1 MPTRKIETEISL
13 GGEKQFN
20 DAMKSCNSNL
30 KTLRTDMAA
39 VSSEFRKNE
48 NSVEALTA
56 KQKILR
62 QQYEQQREIVDA
74 LRTRLEHVTEAYG
87 EDSAQAD
94 RLRQQLNAATIQM
107 NKTADALEEMDD
119 AIQEQSGF
127 FARAKAAVSDY
138 ARVAKATGETAKQ
151 AFEVIGKA
159 AGGLATAGGVVVGTV
174 ATIGV
179 SALQTIT
186 GFATDAATRAKSD
199 YDRANELAELARQ
212 AALAGNEEAAM
223 EYLRQAEELIAGID
237 QDYLQLGFSLDRLS
251 SASTSARDAVGKILL
266 PALTDLSNQGAEL
279 LNSFARDM
287 EAASGDTE
295 LMGQVI
301 AQYVVEAANLIR
313 EQIPIFGQIAV
324 DLIKGLATGLGDEAN
339 LAALLGD
346 ILGVVTYIV
355 DTIAEYA
362 PQLGSAASTLITTLL
377 NFLLENAPNL
387 LSAATEIITQ
397 LVTGLANDTPTLLAS
412 ASGLITS
419 MLSTLTEAAPA
430 LLDAGIE
437 VVSQL
442 ITGIASDVPTL
453 LESVGGLITVMLS
466 KLLERAPD
474 LLGAGMEAVGQLISG
489 LANKVPD
496 LLNAAAGLV
505 TTMLTK
511 LIEKAPDLITGGVK
525 MIGQIIAGLAQA
537 LPDILAEIV
546 ALPGK
551 LLASFTEAD
560 VDWKGIGTNIVN
572 GIWDGIQDMWNQVTE
587 WVSNAVTNLG
597 NRVKRVL
604 GISSPSR
611 WYRDQIGVNM
621 ALGVGE
627 GFESGMDR
635 VADQMQRSL
644 DEAAPDSN
652 IIPFNR
658 SLDAPAAT
666 GGSVTSF
673 GGVTLIVNGYN
684 VQDDAELAERIGYE
698 LQKIS
703 DQRGA

>member
-48 NSVEALTA
+48 NSVQALTA

-62 QQYEQQREIVDA
+62 EQYAQQREIVDA

-94 RLRQQLNAATIQM
+94 KLRQQLNAATIQM

-119 AIQEQSGF
+119 AIKDQSGF

-151 AFEVIGKA
+151 AFDVIGKA

-179 SALQTIT
+179 TALQTIT

-295 LMGQVI
+295 KMGEVI
-301 AQYVVEAANLIR
+301 AQYVVEAADLIR

-339 LAALLGD
+339 LAQLLGD

-362 PQLGSAASTLITTLL
+362 PQLGSAASTLISTLL
-377 NFLLENAPNL
+377 NFLLENAP
-387 LSAATEIITQ
+387 T
-397 LVTGLANDTPTLLAS
+397 
-412 ASGLITS
+412 
-419 MLSTLTEAAPA
+419 
-430 LLDAGIE
+430 LLDAGVE

-442 ITGIASDVPTL
+442 ISGIASNVPNL
-453 LESVGGLITVMLS
+453 LTKAAALVTVMLQ
-466 KLLERAPD
+466 KL
-474 LLGAGMEAVGQLISG
+474 V
-489 LANKVPD
+489 
-496 LLNAAAGLV
+496 
-505 TTMLTK
+505 
-511 LIEKAPDLITGGVK
+511 EKAPDMAAGGLKLIAE
-525 MIGQIIAGLAQA
+525 IIAGLAQA
-537 LPDILAEIV
+537 LPDILAEMI

-551 LLASFTEAD
+551 LLKAFQEAD
-560 VDWKGIGTNIVN
+560 IDWKGIGVNIVN
-572 GIWDGIQDMWNQVTE
+572 GIWEGLQEMWNQLAE
-587 WVSNAVTNLG
+587 WVNGAVTSLG
-597 NRVKRVL
+597 NKVKRVL
-604 GISSPSR
+604 GISSPSK

-621 ALGVGE
+621 ALGIGE
-627 GFESGMDR
+627 GFESGMER

-644 DEAAPDSN
+644 DEAAPDAG
-652 IIPFNR
+652 IIPFNQ
-658 SLDAPAAT
+658 SIDAPAVS

-684 VQDDAELAERIGYE
+684 VQDDAELAERLGYE
-698 LQKIS
+698 LQKIA

>member
-13 GGEKQFN
+13 GGEKAFN

-30 KTLRTDMAA
+30 KTLKSDMAA

-94 RLRQQLNAATIQM
+94 KLRQQLNAATIQM

-174 ATIGV
+174 SAIGV
-179 SALQTIT
+179 SALETLT

-212 AALAGNEEAAM
+212 AALQGNEEAAM
-223 EYLRQAEELIAGID
+223 EYLRQADELIAGID
-237 QDYLQLGFSLDRLS
+237 QDYLQLGFSLERLS
-251 SASTSARDAVGKILL
+251 GASESARDALGKILL
-266 PALTDLSNQGAEL
+266 PALQGLTDEGSAL
-279 LNSFARDM
+279 LASFSRDM
-287 EAASGDTE
+287 EAAAGDTE
-295 LMGQVI
+295 KMGEVI
-301 AQYVVEAANLIR
+301 AQYVLEAANLIR

-324 DLIKGLATGLGDEAN
+324 DLIKGLAGGLGDEEN
-339 LAALLGD
+339 LALLLD
-346 ILGVVTYIV
+346 DLLGVVTYIV
-355 DTIAEYA
+355 DTIADYA
-362 PQLGSAASTLITTLL
+362 PQIGTAASALISTLL
-377 NFLLENAPNL
+377 SFLLENAP
-387 LSAATEIITQ
+387 T
-397 LVTGLANDTPTLLAS
+397 
-412 ASGLITS
+412 
-419 MLSTLTEAAPA
+419 
-430 LLDAGIE
+430 LLDAGVE

-442 ITGIASDVPTL
+442 ITGMAS
-453 LESVGGLITVMLS
+453 S
-466 KLLERAPD
+466 
-474 LLGAGMEAVGQLISG
+474 
-489 LANKVPD
+489 VPD
-496 LLNAAAGLV
+496 LLTKTAALV
-505 TTMLTK
+505 TTMLSK
-511 LIEKAPDLITGGVK
+511 LVEKAPDMVAGGLKLIAE
-525 MIGQIIAGLAQA
+525 IIAGLAQA
-537 LPDILAEIV
+537 LPDILAAMI
-546 ALPGK
+546 ALPGQLIK
-551 LLASFTEAD
+551 AFQEAD
-560 VDWKGIGTNIVN
+560 VDWKALGMNIIT
-572 GIWDGIQDMWNQVTE
+572 GIWDGIKEMWNELVE
-587 WVSNAVTNLG
+587 WVEGAFSRLG
-597 NRVKRVL
+597 NRIKRLL
-604 GISSPSR
+604 GISSPSK

-627 GFESGMDR
+627 GFESGMES
-635 VADQMQRSL
+635 VSDQMQRSL

-658 SLDAPAAT
+658 SLDAPAVS

-684 VQDDAELAERIGYE
+684 VQDDEALAERLSYE

>member
-13 GGEKQFN
+13 GGEKAFN

-48 NSVEALTA
+48 NSVQALTA

-62 QQYEQQREIVDA
+62 EQYAQQQEIVDA

-94 RLRQQLNAATIQM
+94 KLRQQLNAATIQM

-119 AIQEQSGF
+119 ALKQQTGL
-127 FARAKAAVSDY
+127 FARAKAAVNDFGK
-138 ARVAKATGETAKQ
+138 VAQATGETASK
-151 AFEVIGKA
+151 AFEAIGKA

-174 ATIGV
+174 SAIGV
-179 SALQTIT
+179 AALDTLT

-199 YDRANELAELARQ
+199 YDRANELAEQARQ

-251 SASTSARDAVGKILL
+251 SASTSARDAMGKILL
-266 PALTDLSNQGAEL
+266 PALQGLSDQGTEL

-287 EAASGDTE
+287 EAAAGDTE
-295 LMGQVI
+295 QMGQII
-301 AQYVVEAANLIR
+301 AQYVLEAANLIR
-313 EQIPIFGQIAV
+313 EQIPVFGQIAV
-324 DLIKGLATGLGDEAN
+324 DLIKGLAGGLGDEEN
-339 LAALLGD
+339 LALLLD
-346 ILGVVTYIV
+346 DLLGVVTYIV

-362 PQLGSAASTLITTLL
+362 PQIGTAASALISTLL
-377 NFLLENAPNL
+377 SFLLENAP
-387 LSAATEIITQ
+387 T
-397 LVTGLANDTPTLLAS
+397 
-412 ASGLITS
+412 
-419 MLSTLTEAAPA
+419 
-430 LLDAGIE
+430 LLDAGVE

-442 ITGIASDVPTL
+442 ITGMAS
-453 LESVGGLITVMLS
+453 S
-466 KLLERAPD
+466 
-474 LLGAGMEAVGQLISG
+474 
-489 LANKVPD
+489 VPD
-496 LLNAAAGLV
+496 LLTKTAALV
-505 TTMLTK
+505 TTMLNK
-511 LIEKAPDLITGGVK
+511 LVEKAPDMVAGGLKLIAE
-525 MIGQIIAGLAQA
+525 IIAGLAQA
-537 LPDILAEIV
+537 LPDILAAMI
-546 ALPGK
+546 ALPGQLVK
-551 LLASFTEAD
+551 AFQEAD
-560 VDWKGIGTNIVN
+560 VDWKALGMNIIT
-572 GIWDGIQDMWNQVTE
+572 GIWDGIKEMWNELVE
-587 WVSNAVTNLG
+587 WVEGAFSRLG
-597 NRVKRVL
+597 NRIKRLL

-627 GFESGMDR
+627 GFESGMQR
-635 VADQMQRSL
+635 AADQMQRSL

-658 SLDAPAAT
+658 SLDAPAVS

-684 VQDDAELAERIGYE
+684 VQDDEALAERLSYE

>member
-13 GGEKQFN
+13 GGEKAFN

-48 NSVEALTA
+48 NSIQALTA

-62 QQYEQQREIVDA
+62 EQYAQQQEIVDA

-94 RLRQQLNAATIQM
+94 KLRQQLNAATIQM

-119 AIQEQSGF
+119 ALKQQTGL
-127 FARAKAAVSDY
+127 FARAKAAVNDFGK
-138 ARVAKATGETAKQ
+138 VAQATGETASK
-151 AFEVIGKA
+151 AFETIGKA

-174 ATIGV
+174 SAIGV
-179 SALQTIT
+179 AALDTLT

-199 YDRANELAELARQ
+199 YDRANELAEQARQ

-251 SASTSARDAVGKILL
+251 SASTSARDAMGKILL
-266 PALTDLSNQGAEL
+266 PALQGLSDQGTEL

-287 EAASGDTE
+287 EAAAGDTE
-295 LMGQVI
+295 QMGQII
-301 AQYVVEAANLIR
+301 AQYVLEAANLIR
-313 EQIPIFGQIAV
+313 EQIPVFGQIAV
-324 DLIKGLATGLGDEAN
+324 DLIKGLAGGLGDEEN
-339 LAALLGD
+339 LALLLD
-346 ILGVVTYIV
+346 DLLGVVTYIV
-355 DTIAEYA
+355 DTIADYA
-362 PQLGSAASTLITTLL
+362 PQIGTAASALISTLL
-377 NFLLENAPNL
+377 SFLLENAP
-387 LSAATEIITQ
+387 T
-397 LVTGLANDTPTLLAS
+397 
-412 ASGLITS
+412 
-419 MLSTLTEAAPA
+419 
-430 LLDAGIE
+430 LLDAGVE

-442 ITGIASDVPTL
+442 ITGMAS
-453 LESVGGLITVMLS
+453 S
-466 KLLERAPD
+466 
-474 LLGAGMEAVGQLISG
+474 
-489 LANKVPD
+489 VPD
-496 LLNAAAGLV
+496 LLTKTAALV
-505 TTMLTK
+505 TTMLSK
-511 LIEKAPDLITGGVK
+511 LVEKAPDMVAGGLKLIAE
-525 MIGQIIAGLAQA
+525 IIAGLAQA
-537 LPDILAEIV
+537 LPDILAAMI
-546 ALPGK
+546 ALPGQLIK
-551 LLASFTEAD
+551 AFQEAD
-560 VDWKGIGTNIVN
+560 VDWKALGMNIIT
-572 GIWDGIQDMWNQVTE
+572 GIWDGIKEMWNELVE
-587 WVSNAVTNLG
+587 WVEGAFSRLG
-597 NRVKRVL
+597 NRIKRLL
-604 GISSPSR
+604 GISSPSK

-627 GFESGMDR
+627 GFESGMQR
-635 VADQMQRSL
+635 AADQMQRSL

-658 SLDAPAAT
+658 SLDAPAVS

-684 VQDDAELAERIGYE
+684 VQDDEALAERLSYE